1 MNVLYRNNL
10 SKQKHKNTKNTLKFA
25 AFYQSFPTMKILKYL
40 LYTALGLAVLIAL
53 LGFFAKKTEWLIA
66 VGLVAVCLAIY
77 AQTFGFEFINIDDRA
92 YIFENPAVLS
102 GLLVAEVRPWL
113 IGMSA

>member
-1 MNVLYRNNL
+1 MSNQEENNE
-10 SKQKHKNTKNTLKFA
+10 
-25 AFYQSFPTMKILKYL
+25 
-40 LYTALGLAVLIAL
+40 
-53 LGFFAKKTEWLIA
+53 GFFAKKTEWLIA

-102 GLLVAEVRPWL
+102 GLNSRSMYWALTAFHSGNWHPVTWL
-113 IGMSA
+113 SHMLDVTLFGQNAGMHHAANVLFH